1 MDADSLSREQW
12 ELVDAAGLLEEIDL
26 ELGRVGEAWRVA
38 EEAIGKAEG
47 VSLRGAKSGHYLGNG
62 MVYEKAGGKFYEVAR
77 NGSRGSEISTKEIR
91 ARGAEVLVPMGEA
104 YKLQVE
110 YERLL
115 AQRGEVEEIGL
126 QIGEKVK
133 EEGKPGGEDGRVL
146 YQLAADGDA
155 AVAGAEND
163 LQQLRKYKRVWDR
176 IGVESP
182 GFKEWFGDWEA
193 TKNAVIYE
201 SIMPKEYSSSEL
213 FPNTDFEALKNYTKE
228 TYRSLTQHTAV
239 NMNDG
244 VTISFPNSA
253 LGKTIFG
260 ADKNSYKWRI
270 IGDLPELFANSV
282 RLISDIGRPEK
293 VSIDL
298 VHRYGTKISI
308 DGNIMNVAIVVREVN
323 TNNVKK
329 YYYDYFV
336 DDKTTNKSTASALPY
351 KGGDTVESTFTIS
364 RWLSEVNDHSIVVDG
379 DGRPLLMSQVDG
391 NGLQFKVRQAGDVGD
406 GYYLNARNVID
417 DVDVNGRDIPTL
429 KAEGYDGI
437 RTEDGFIVFDE
448 NQVKSIGNRGT
459 FSKTDP
465 RVLYQEGGQMP
476 LYPVGGYD
484 QPQLTLGFRF
494 AQTERIYSH
503 G

>member
-1 MDADSLSREQW
+1 MAIKPGDLGDGHSPKGECLFGVPSR
-12 ELVDAAGLLEEIDL
+12 
-26 ELGRVGEAWRVA
+26 
-38 EEAIGKAEG
+38 
-47 VSLRGAKSGHYLGNG
+47 HYLGNG

-91 ARGAEVLVPMGEA
+91 ARGAETLFPMGEA

-228 TYRSLTQHTAV
+228 TYRSLTQYTA
-239 NMNDG
+239 
-244 VTISFPNSA
+244 
-253 LGKTIFG
+253 
-260 ADKNSYKWRI
+260 
-270 IGDLPELFANSV
+270 
-282 RLISDIGRPEK
+282 
-293 VSIDL
+293 
-298 VHRYGTKISI
+298 
-308 DGNIMNVAIVVREVN
+308 
-323 TNNVKK
+323 
-329 YYYDYFV
+329 
-336 DDKTTNKSTASALPY
+336 
-351 KGGDTVESTFTIS
+351 
-364 RWLSEVNDHSIVVDG
+364 
-379 DGRPLLMSQVDG
+379 
-391 NGLQFKVRQAGDVGD
+391 
-406 GYYLNARNVID
+406 
-417 DVDVNGRDIPTL
+417 
-429 KAEGYDGI
+429 
-437 RTEDGFIVFDE
+437 
-448 NQVKSIGNRGT
+448 
-459 FSKTDP
+459 
-465 RVLYQEGGQMP
+465 
-476 LYPVGGYD
+476 
-484 QPQLTLGFRF
+484 
-494 AQTERIYSH
+494 
-503 G
+503 